1 MRSNRNSQPP
11 GLDMLPVP
19 RNPSRRSGKLASGTV
34 ALLSASL
41 ILGGCATTHPA
52 AHQPFAPDSG
62 APHSAK
68 ESVPAS
74 AAPGTPPNVALTSGL
89 LYRLIFAEIAAQRG
103 EPEAAFAAMM
113 ESARGTHDPR
123 LARRATEIAI
133 DARDAGRALQGAAL
147 WHTLAPQDLGAR
159 QAYVSLLLAN
169 GRFRTVRPYLE
180 HDLTQTPD
188 PVAFLDQLQTV
199 LAHAPNP
206 KSGFALLDGLAQ
218 PYAHDPIRAFPTQVI
233 VARAARAAGDRA
245 ATQEHAQAAL
255 ALRPDSALATI
266 LVAQIWLNG
275 AGASPDG
282 ADDGRSQA
290 IATLSGFLVKHPE
303 SARVREAYARLLL
316 GEGRLEEARAQFLE
330 LARMDPQNPEP
341 LFALGALALESE
353 RYGAAR
359 EYFHRY
365 LAATGPTGPGRNQDL
380 LYTDMSQ
387 VAEGERQYGEALS
400 WLHKV
405 QGAKQRAVAAMSEA
419 LVLGRMG
426 RIAEAKRKL
435 DAIPAPT
442 PADQVQHLLAQAELL
457 RDAHHDQEA
466 YRLLQHALKQHPGDP
481 DLLYGAAMA
490 AEQIN
495 RVDVMEKLLRRLMTL
510 HPDYAH
516 AYNALGYTF
525 ADRNIRL
532 HEAARLIDRAL
543 ALAPDDGFIVD
554 SKGWLQYRQGD
565 LQAARATLLRA
576 YRLKKDP
583 DVAAHLGEVLWTLG
597 DHQAARALLLQA
609 QRRNTESDSDT
620 LRETLQRLHIKP

>member
-1 MRSNRNSQPP
+1 
-11 GLDMLPVP
+11 MLPVP

-41 ILGGCATTHPA
+41 ILGGCATTHSA
-52 AHQPFAPDSG
+52 SRQPFAPDSG
-62 APHSAK
+62 MPHYAK
-68 ESVPAS
+68 GAGSGPAS
-74 AAPGTPPNVALTSGL
+74 AAPGAPPKVALTRGL

-113 ESARGTHDPR
+113 KSARDTRDPR

-147 WHTLAPQDLGAR
+147 WHTLAPADLGAR

-169 GRFRTVRPYLE
+169 GRFRTVRPSLE
-180 HDLTQTPD
+180 HDLAQTPD

-199 LAHAPNP
+199 LAHAPNR
-206 KSGFALLDGLAQ
+206 KRGFALLDGLAQ
-218 PYAHDPIRAFPTQVI
+218 PYYHDPIRGFPTEVI
-233 VARAARAAGDRA
+233 AARAARAAGDHA

-275 AGASPDG
+275 GGASPDGNSQPEG

-316 GEGRLEEARAQFLE
+316 GEGRLEEARAQFQE

-341 LFALGALALESE
+341 LFALGALALEAE

-359 EYFHRY
+359 EYFHQY
-365 LAATGPTGPGRNQDL
+365 LAATGPTGPGRNKDL

-387 VAEGERQYGEALS
+387 VAEGEGRYGEALS

-405 QGAKQRAVAAMSEA
+405 QGAKQRAVAAVSEA

-426 RIAEAKRKL
+426 RIAEATRKL
-435 DAIPAPT
+435 DAIPAAT
-442 PADQVQHLLAQAELL
+442 PADQVQHLLARAELL

-466 YRLLQHALKQHPGDP
+466 YRLLRHGLKQYPGDP

-495 RVDVMEKLLRRLMTL
+495 RVDVMEKLLRRLMVL

-565 LQAARATLLRA
+565 LQAARTTLLRA

-620 LRETLQRLHIKP
+620 LQETLRRLHIKP

>member
-1 MRSNRNSQPP
+1 
-11 GLDMLPVP
+11 MLPVP
-19 RNPSRRSGKLASGTV
+19 RNPSRRSGKLASGTL

-41 ILGGCATTHPA
+41 ILGGCATMHSTSR
-52 AHQPFAPDSG
+52 QPFAPDSG
-62 APHSAK
+62 VPHFAK
-68 ESVPAS
+68 GS
-74 AAPGTPPNVALTSGL
+74 AAGSGPAHAVAGTPPNVALTSSL

-113 ESARGTHDPR
+113 ESARDTRDPR

-133 DARDAGRALQGAAL
+133 DARDAGRALQGSAL
-147 WHTLAPQDLGAR
+147 WHTLAPRDPGAR

-180 HDLTQTPD
+180 QDLAQTPD

-199 LAHAPNP
+199 LAHAPDR
-206 KSGFALLDGLAQ
+206 KRGYALLDGLAQ
-218 PYAHDPIRAFPTQVI
+218 PYYHDPIRGFPVEVI
-233 VARAARAAGDRA
+233 AARAARAANDHA
-245 ATQEHAQAAL
+245 ATEEHAQAAL

-275 AGASPDG
+275 SAPPEDGSRPDG

-290 IATLSGFLVKHPE
+290 ITTLSGFLVKHPE

-316 GEGRLEEARAQFLE
+316 GEGRLEEARAQFKE

-341 LFALGALALESE
+341 LFALGALALEAE
-353 RYGAAR
+353 RYGTAR
-359 EYFHRY
+359 EYFRRY
-365 LAATGPTGPGRNQDL
+365 LAATGPTGPGRNKDL

-387 VAEGERQYGEALS
+387 VAEGEQRYGEALS

-405 QGAKQRAVAAMSEA
+405 QGAKQRAVAAVSEA

-426 RIAEAKRKL
+426 RIAEATRKL

-442 PADQVQHLLAQAELL
+442 PADQVQHLLARAELL

-466 YRLLQHALKQHPGDP
+466 YQLLRHALKQYPGDP

-495 RVDVMEKLLRRLMTL
+495 RVDVMEKLLRRLMAL

-516 AYNALGYTF
+516 AYNALGYTL

-576 YRLKKDP
+576 YRLKEDP

-609 QRRNTESDSDT
+609 QRRNTESDSATLQDT
-620 LRETLQRLHIKP
+620 LRRLHIKP